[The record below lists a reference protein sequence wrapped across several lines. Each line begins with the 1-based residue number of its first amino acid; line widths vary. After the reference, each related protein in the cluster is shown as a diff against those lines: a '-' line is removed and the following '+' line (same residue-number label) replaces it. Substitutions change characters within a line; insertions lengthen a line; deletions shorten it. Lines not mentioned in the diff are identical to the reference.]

1 MKTFKEYVRDYKAE
15 YKKFQSSPERI
26 KYRAELVKYNRDKGT
41 YGNGD
46 KKDAS
51 HKNGKIVGFEAQSK
65 NRGRVEASRIKKD
78 TKVDEDKKMDALK
91 LALAIRNFKKR
102 GGKIDKQ
109 PENMEKWWG
118 QLSPEDKKRAK
129 NIAQYK
135 KNKKK

>member
-1 MKTFKEYVRDYKAE
+1 MKTFKEYTKLDEVYGTVKISGKRGRLVQHSPGE
-15 YKKFQSSPERI
+15 VVFVGNKKQTE
-26 KYRAELVKYNRDKGT
+26 KNLKQL
-41 YGNGD
+41 
-46 KKDAS
+46 KKDGGDGYIMQGVTI
-51 HKNGKIVGFEAQSK
+51 KVGEK
-65 NRGRVEASRIKKD
+65 VKGVTE
-78 TKVDEDKKMDALK
+78 VDEDKKKDALK